1 MGFKGFD
8 RMKNAMDKIQDLQ
21 EKDSDKK
28 PEVDTKKKPVKVIK
42 AGDMSPETKALPDE
56 VVKPPKGIGSSENDM
71 EPRKYKKGGVIKDLK
86 KAGFYDA
93 KEDKAK
99 RLDIINK
106 VTTKPERIEM
116 VDKMFSAKKMASGG
130 STNVLGKGILARQ
143 AAIAKAPLSHPHPA
157 RDFYL
162 RRAALLKNKTALVRP
177 PPVKP
182 RVGIVPGSTYKG
194 YTPGHLN
201 NRTGKM
207 ASGGSVSSASKRAD
221 GCATKGKTKG
231 RIV

>member
-56 VVKPPKGIGSSENDM
+56 VVEPPKGIGESEKDM
-71 EPRKYKKGGVIKDLK
+71 GPIPAKKKGGVITDLK

-93 KEDKAK
+93 KKDKAK

-116 VDKMFSAKKMASGG
+116 VDKMFSAKKMAKGG
-130 STNVLGKGILARQ
+130 
-143 AAIAKAPLSHPHPA
+143 
-157 RDFYL
+157 
-162 RRAALLKNKTALVRP
+162 TA
-177 PPVKP
+177 
-182 RVGIVPGSTYKG
+182 
-194 YTPGHLN
+194 
-201 NRTGKM
+201 
-207 ASGGSVSSASKRAD
+207 SSRAD
-221 GCATKGKTKG
+221 GCAVRGKTKA
-231 RIV
+231 